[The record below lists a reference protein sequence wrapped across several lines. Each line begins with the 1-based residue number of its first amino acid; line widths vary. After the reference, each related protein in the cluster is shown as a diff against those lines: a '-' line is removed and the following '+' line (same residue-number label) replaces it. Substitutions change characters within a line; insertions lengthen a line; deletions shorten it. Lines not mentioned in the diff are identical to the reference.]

1 MAGAGRA
8 LVHDQH
14 RARRHLRVRP
24 VRSNPA
30 AGPEAPSAS
39 AADDDQLG
47 IAGRT
52 DDGRCRVTG
61 DDRRLDLD
69 VRIVLAVAGELR
81 AQ

>member
-14 RARRHLRVRP
+14 RARRHLQYGLSGRTQQQ
-24 VRSNPA
+24 A
-30 AGPEAPSAS
+30 PEAP
-39 AADDDQLG
+39 LG
-47 IAGRT
+47 LGCRRRSVGHRRRT

-69 VRIVLAVAGELR
+69 VGIVLAVAGELR